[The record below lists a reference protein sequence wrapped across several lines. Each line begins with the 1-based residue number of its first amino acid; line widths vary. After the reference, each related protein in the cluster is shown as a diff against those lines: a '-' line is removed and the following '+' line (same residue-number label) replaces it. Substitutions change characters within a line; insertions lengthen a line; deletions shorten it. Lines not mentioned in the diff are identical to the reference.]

1 MSLGTVLLLVLLI
14 LLICALPQT
23 ICSVGTTASTSQKF
37 LRPADLLGTQELR
50 RTLIMHGVPT
60 HPNLWAAAR

>member
-1 MSLGTVLLLVLLI
+1 MSLGHLSCLVLLI

-23 ICSVGTTASTSQKF
+23 ICSVGTTATSQKF

-50 RTLIMHGVPT
+50 RALIMHGVPT
-60 HPNLWAAAR
+60 HPNLWAAAT